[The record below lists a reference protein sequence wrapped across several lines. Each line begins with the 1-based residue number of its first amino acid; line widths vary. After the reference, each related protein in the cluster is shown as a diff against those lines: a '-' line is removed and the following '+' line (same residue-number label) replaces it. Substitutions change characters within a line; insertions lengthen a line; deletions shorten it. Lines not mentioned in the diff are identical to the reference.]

1 MVSRRASRAKTPL
14 KAVDVD
20 INNTSYSLQ
29 TNDRTMVR
37 NPKTVSDYESHDQ
50 YKEYSS
56 SSLPG
61 IMRQT
66 AGNSNVVSLFGCY
79 GTRQK
84 TVHESD
90 QVPADNCSNRDAFIF
105 SPNL

>member
-79 GTRQK
+79 GTRQ
-84 TVHESD
+84 VCLYC
-90 QVPADNCSNRDAFIF
+90 A
-105 SPNL
+105 